1 MEGHNF
7 NIGGNSAF
15 HNFHR
20 DYSHI
25 QDASLRRR
33 LILSEID
40 KVPFGW
46 FHVRAVCVA
55 GIGFFL
61 DSYDIFVINLITQ
74 MLGQAF
80 WNKDPRDTGESYGR
94 VANGGTMPLSVQT
107 AVKAATS
114 GGAVLGQLGF
124 GYLADKL
131 GRRRMY
137 GIELAII
144 VFATFAQALTSP
156 SPALSMAGLL
166 IFWRVIMGIGIGG
179 DYPMS
184 SVITSEYVK
193 VSCSILHLTQ
203 CQYSTEF
210 KFFLCCQSSK
220 QLLIFGNGI
229 SAIDA
234 SQPFR
239 LTYLLTQKY
248 LTSIT

>member
-1 MEGHNF
+1 MTTSILRRRNTIMDGHNF
-7 NIGGNSAF
+7 NTGGNAAF

-40 KVPFGW
+40 RVPFGW

-74 MLGQAF
+74 MLGQAL
-80 WNKDPRDTGESYGR
+80 WNAKDTEEGSGL
-94 VANGGTMPLSVQT
+94 VANGGVMPSNIQT

-114 GGAVLGQLGF
+114 GGAVLGQIGF
-124 GYLADKL
+124 GYLADRL

-137 GIELAII
+137 GTELAII
-144 VFATFAQALTSP
+144 VFATFAQSLTSP
-156 SPALSMAGLL
+156 SPALSMGGLL

-193 VSCSILHLTQ
+193 VSCFNLPSFTLPKLR
-203 CQYSTEF
+203 E
-210 KFFLCCQSSK
+210 LN
-220 QLLIFGNGI
+220 IFVYI
-229 SAIDA
+229 SAIEV
-234 SQPFR
+234 S
-239 LTYLLTQKY
+239 
-248 LTSIT
+248 